1 MKVIAITQARIGST
15 RFPGKIMSTIKSRSL
30 LSIHIERIK
39 KSKKIDLVIIAT
51 TDKKDDD
58 IIEYESNKLNV
69 SCFRGEEEDVLDR
82 FYRAAKPYEPTYVV
96 RLTSDCPLIDY
107 RLIDKVIDA
116 ALSSDVDYCSNTLIE
131 SYPDGQ
137 DVEVFSFR
145 SLEKAWKEAV
155 LMSDREHV
163 TPYMKRNLKVLNIHS
178 TNMMFNKVRMTVD
191 EPEDFMVIQR
201 LVDKLGLDEKWEEY
215 TELYL
220 NDKTISEI
228 NNSITRNEGY
238 MASVKNDKLQDNEK
252 RSEFI

>member
-82 FYRAAKPYEPTYVV
+82 FYRAAKPYEPTYIV

-155 LMSDREHV
+155 LLSDREHV

-215 TELYL
+215 AELYL

-238 MASVKNDKLQDNEK
+238 MASVKND
-252 RSEFI
+252 ITTG